1 MRLKISTRLLLAAL
15 IFLVVA
21 YGADSLSVRSKMAGA
36 RGGEAFGTVTFY
48 VATPLKNKRVEVFYD
63 QPQTEICVHSL
74 FPHFGRRPCWYAGR
88 DPVRISGVGSRAL
101 SLTLRQ

>member
-1 MRLKISTRLLLAAL
+1 MRAKISMRLLLAAL
-15 IFLVVA
+15 IFLVLA
-21 YGADSLSVRSKMAGA
+21 YGADYAWVRYKMADPRA
-36 RGGEAFGTVTFY
+36 REAFGTVTFY
-48 VATPLKNKRVEVFYD
+48 IGAPLKNKRVEVFYD

-88 DPVRISGVGSRAL
+88 DPVRISGVESHAL